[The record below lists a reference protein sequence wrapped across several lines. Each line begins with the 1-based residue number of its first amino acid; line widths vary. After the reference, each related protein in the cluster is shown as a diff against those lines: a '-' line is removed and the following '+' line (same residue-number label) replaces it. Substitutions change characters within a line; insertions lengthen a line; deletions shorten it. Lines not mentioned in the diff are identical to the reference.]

1 LTGVNGGTKADSAEA
16 GEYMRTSLYWA
27 IHTCHTNLYYGRQNG
42 GETNNEQAN
51 RTEEAA
57 APLPLSYP
65 TLSGVHIYGATMR
78 LHEAKG

>member
-1 LTGVNGGTKADSAEA
+1 MEDKTGARPT
-16 GEYMRTSLYWA
+16 
-27 IHTCHTNLYYGRQNG
+27 TNK
-42 GETNNEQAN
+42 AN